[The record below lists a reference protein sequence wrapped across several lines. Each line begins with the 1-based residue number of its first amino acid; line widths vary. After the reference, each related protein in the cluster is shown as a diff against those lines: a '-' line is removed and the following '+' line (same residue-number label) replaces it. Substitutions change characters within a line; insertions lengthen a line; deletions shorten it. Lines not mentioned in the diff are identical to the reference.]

1 MTFVIYAFIKA
12 WSIYNMQT
20 PCKSG
25 RNRMR
30 IFEFCTLIAGFDIE
44 NELAEYTKWKK

>member
-20 PCKSG
+20 PYK
-25 RNRMR
+25 RKNRMR
-30 IFEFCTLIAGFDIE
+30 VFEFCTLIAGFDIE